1 MIPLQD
7 FERGERVEGGKRCR
21 NNMQNKEE
29 EEGKLKYER
38 KIKTDEPTSHKKEEE
53 KRGKKKDQY
62 I

>member
-1 MIPLQD
+1 
-7 FERGERVEGGKRCR
+7 
-21 NNMQNKEE
+21 MQNKEE